1 MTRQKKSE
9 TKDTEN
15 QGEIIMFKSLKLKL
29 IVIIA
34 VLCTVSLLIQSYS
47 TLRSVEKSTGN
58 LLNESYNIRTEYFA
72 SQINGWLIDG
82 TATVKAVETTVINSE
97 VGGSTDSIVKAL
109 TDCTENDKLAA
120 MVYVQMADGMFLN
133 GSGWVPPEDFDGR
146 TRVWYGMA
154 VDAKGELC
162 YSSPYV
168 DASTGDLI
176 VTVSKYFNKN
186 GWEGVAALDV
196 YIDTLLSDI
205 QQLAQQS
212 GEEGSYVF
220 VTGADDSMIYHPN
233 QEFRSTVD
241 KILTVND
248 LGIDYVG
255 ASSSDDA
262 AAIKDYDG
270 TPVYVTQKTIPAV
283 DWHVFCVSPAR
294 NFDHVV
300 GNIRNQMTLIFIICL
315 VIALVVAAVAGFMVA
330 APITEASGKIKRL
343 SEDVKE
349 GRADLSANIRT
360 SARDELGQLVQ
371 AVNDLKNAM
380 GDIIKNV
387 TVASEE
393 LTRSAKSLNG
403 AAARTSDNVSTISA
417 AMEEMSASSE
427 ETSASTSIV
436 TQQVNDITGLTER
449 VSRNAAE
456 KTGQISDSLTNID
469 VRKSEIETNDEN
481 MMARLNAAIEK
492 LQERITDTKKVEEIR
507 AMTQGIS
514 DVATQTNLLSL
525 NAAIEAARAG
535 EAGRGFAVVAD
546 EIGNLA
552 NNSAN
557 MAGNIQEV
565 SDEVLAIVEQLV
577 RAAEEVAE
585 IMLQISKEN
594 SEEKKVLID
603 EYIRT
608 LNECYT
614 AMSAIS
620 ADNQE
625 IAVGISKIKDSISSI
640 DTAVEENAHGVT
652 SVAEG
657 AGELVSAS
665 DEVLGDAGSIERVSS
680 ELMDRVGG
688 FIY

>member
-1 MTRQKKSE
+1 
-9 TKDTEN
+9 
-15 QGEIIMFKSLKLKL
+15 MFKSLKLKL

-72 SQINGWLIDG
+72 SQIHSWLIDG

-120 MVYVQMADGMFLN
+120 MVYVQMADGLFLN

-146 TRVWYGMA
+146 TRVWYEMA

-168 DASTGDLI
+168 DANTGDLI

-205 QQLAQQS
+205 QLLAQQS
-212 GEEGSYVF
+212 GEEGAYVF

-248 LGIDYVG
+248 LGIDYAG

-262 AAIKDYDG
+262 GVIKDYDG

-283 DWHVFCVSPAR
+283 DWHVFYVSPAR

-300 GNIRNQMTLIFIICL
+300 GDIRNQMTIIFIICL

-330 APITEASGKIKRL
+330 TPITEASGKIKRL

-360 SARDELGQLVQ
+360 NAKDELGQLVQ

-436 TQQVNDITGLTER
+436 TQQVNDITGLTEK

-481 MMARLNAAIEK
+481 MMSRLNAAIGR
-492 LQERITDTKKVEEIR
+492 LRERISDTKKVEEIR

-525 NAAIEAARAG
+525 NASIEAARAG

-577 RAAEEVAE
+577 RAAEEVSE
-585 IMLQISKEN
+585 IMLQISREN

-625 IAVGISKIKDSISSI
+625 ISEGVGKIRVSISAI

-657 AGELVSAS
+657 AGELVAAS

>member
-1 MTRQKKSE
+1 
-9 TKDTEN
+9 
-15 QGEIIMFKSLKLKL
+15 MFKSLKLKI

-34 VLCTVSLLIQSYS
+34 VLCTAVLLIQSYS
-47 TLRSVEKSTGN
+47 TLHSMEKSTETS
-58 LLNESYNIRTEYFA
+58 LNESYNIRTDYFA
-72 SQINGWLIDG
+72 SEINGWLIDG
-82 TATVKAVETTVINSE
+82 TATVKAVETAVIDSE
-97 VGGSTDSIVKAL
+97 LGGPTDGIVKTLTDSTD
-109 TDCTENDKLAA
+109 NDELAA
-120 MVYVQMADGMFLN
+120 MVYVQMADGLFLN

-146 TRVWYGMA
+146 TRVWYQMA
-154 VDAKGELC
+154 LDAKGKLC

-168 DASTGDLI
+168 DANTGDLI

-196 YIDTLLSDI
+196 YIDTLLADI
-205 QQLAQQS
+205 QQLVDKN
-212 GEEGSYVF
+212 GEEGAYVF
-220 VTGADDSMIYHPN
+220 VTGADDSIIYHPN
-233 QEFRSTVD
+233 PEFRSTVD

-248 LGIDYVG
+248 LGIDYV
-255 ASSSDDA
+255 AACATDDED
-262 AAIKDYDG
+262 AIADYDG
-270 TPVYVTQKTIPAV
+270 TMIYVTEKTIENLG
-283 DWHVFCVSPAR
+283 WHVYYVSPAT

-300 GNIRNQMTLIFIICL
+300 SDIRNQMIIIFIICL
-315 VIALVVAAVAGFMVA
+315 VIALVVAAIAGFMIA

-343 SEDVKE
+343 SDDVKE

-360 SARDELGQLVQ
+360 NAKDEVGQLVG

-380 GDIIKNV
+380 GDIIKGV

-403 AAARTSDNVSTISA
+403 AAARTSDNVSNISA

-427 ETSASTSIV
+427 ETSSSTSIV
-436 TQQVNDITGLTER
+436 TQQVNDITSLTER
-449 VSRNAAE
+449 VSQNAAE
-456 KTGQISDSLTNID
+456 KTGEISDSLTHID
-469 VRKSEIETNDEN
+469 IRKGEIEANDEN

-492 LQERITDTKKVEEIR
+492 LHERISDTKKVEEIR

-525 NAAIEAARAG
+525 NASIEAARAG

-577 RAAEEVAE
+577 RAAEEVSE
-585 IMLQISKEN
+585 IMLQISREN
-594 SEEKKVLID
+594 SEEKKVLIE
-603 EYIRT
+603 EYIKT

-620 ADNQE
+620 TDNQE
-625 IAVGISKIKDSISSI
+625 ISVGISKIRNSISSI

-657 AGELVSAS
+657 AGELVAAS

>member
-1 MTRQKKSE
+1 
-9 TKDTEN
+9 
-15 QGEIIMFKSLKLKL
+15 MFKSLKLKL

-58 LLNESYNIRTEYFA
+58 SLNESYNIRTEYFA
-72 SQINGWLIDG
+72 SQIHGWLIDG

-120 MVYVQMADGMFLN
+120 MVYVQMADGLFLN

-146 TRVWYGMA
+146 TRVWYEMA

-168 DASTGDLI
+168 DANTGDLI

-212 GEEGSYVF
+212 GEEGAYVF

-255 ASSSDDA
+255 ASSSDDQ

-283 DWHVFCVSPAR
+283 DWHVFYVSPAR

-300 GNIRNQMTLIFIICL
+300 GDIRNRMALICIIFL
-315 VIALVVAAVAGFMVA
+315 VIALVVPAVAGFMVA

-360 SARDELGQLVQ
+360 NARDELGQLVQ

-380 GDIIKNV
+380 GDISKNV
-387 TVASEE
+387 TIASEE
-393 LTRSAKSLNG
+393 LTRNAKSLNG

-449 VSRNAAE
+449 VSQNAAE

-469 VRKSEIETNDEN
+469 IRKGQIEANDEN

-620 ADNQE
+620 SDNQE

-657 AGELVSAS
+657 AGELVAAS